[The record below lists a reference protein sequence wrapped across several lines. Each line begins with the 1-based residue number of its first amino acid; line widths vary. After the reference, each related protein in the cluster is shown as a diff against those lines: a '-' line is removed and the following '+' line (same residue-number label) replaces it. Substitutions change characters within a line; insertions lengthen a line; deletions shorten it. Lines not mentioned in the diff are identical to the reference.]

1 MSLDFKMGS
10 KSFRQ
15 NSQKVMN
22 LELQEILYVK
32 YELQMQIRQAL
43 ETSLSGLRSYCPHTE
58 VYVPL
63 DPTVFPV
70 KIINCNIPCGPS
82 SLSLKQ

>member
-1 MSLDFKMGS
+1 
-10 KSFRQ
+10 
-15 NSQKVMN
+15 MN

-70 KIINCNIPCGPS
+70 KIIICNIPCGPS